1 MLHAL
6 YSGLVHGLFSPP
18 WWGYLL
24 YLLIVTHITIATVTL
39 YYHRSQAHGAVEFHP
54 WIDYFFRTYGWVTT
68 GMIIKEW
75 VAIHRLHHAKDD
87 GEGDPHSPQVY
98 GFWKVFPIGVWLY
111 YVAAVNAAKTGI
123 LHRYGQNTPR
133 DALERKVFMKYPWL
147 GVVIMLVIDVTLF
160 GLVGA
165 GIWLVQMLWI
175 PFFAAGVINGIGH
188 WPLFKQ
194 LIGYRNSDT
203 ADASSNIVP
212 WGILIGGEELHNNHH
227 AYPLSAK
234 LSLQPYEFDIGWM
247 YIKILEYFGL
257 AKVKR
262 CIPHEVR
269 SRELRADTSTITLI
283 RGDKG
288 YLTAAGRK
296 ILLAQAR
303 RELRD
308 QKLASVHAVIAEVR
322 MLLMSPK
329 WYDNGKAHRDAL
341 LQADEKIRQLKGS
354 GSILP
359 RIGAFISLFHE
370 IRKNNTEVGG
380 SNVDREASLIT
391 ELNAWID
398 DMRAS
403 GVTRA
408 KAFAE
413 RLARTVIY
421 RPKRA

>member
-1 MLHAL
+1 MLHLLL
-6 YSGLVHGLFSPP
+6 YGPFDLP
-18 WWGYLL
+18 WWGYMLFT
-24 YLLIVTHITIATVTL
+24 LIATHITIATVTL

-54 WIDYFFRTYGWVTT
+54 WVNYFFRTYGWVTT

-75 VAIHRLHHAKDD
+75 VAIHRFHHAKDD
-87 GEGDPHSPQVY
+87 GLLDPHSPQVY
-98 GFWKVFPIGVWLY
+98 GLWRILFFGVERY
-111 YVAAVNAAKTGI
+111 YHAAQDPALMA
-123 LHRYGQNTPR
+123 RYGHNTPR

-147 GVVIMLVIDVTLF
+147 GVVIMLAIDILMF
-160 GLVGA
+160 GLVGV
-165 GIWLVQMLWI
+165 GVWLVQMVWI
-175 PFFAAGVINGIGH
+175 PFWAAGVINGIGH

-203 ADASSNIVP
+203 PDASSNIVP
-212 WGILIGGEELHNNHH
+212 WGIWIGGEELHNNHH

-234 LSLQPYEFDIGWM
+234 LSLRPYEFDLGWM

-269 SRELRADTSTITLI
+269 SRELLADTSTLTLI

-288 YLTAAGRK
+288 FLSAGGRK
-296 ILLAQAR
+296 LLLAQAR

-308 QKLASVHAVIAEVR
+308 PKLASVHAAIAEVR
-322 MLLMSPK
+322 KLLMNPK
-329 WYDNGKAHRDAL
+329 WYDNGMAHRDAL
-341 LQADEKIRQLKGS
+341 LQADEKIRTLKGS

-359 RIGAFISLFHE
+359 RVGGFIPLFHE
-370 IRKNNTEVGG
+370 IKKTSTETGG
-380 SNVDREASLIT
+380 TNVDREETLIA
-391 ELNAWID
+391 ELNVWIN
-398 DMRAS
+398 DMRVV

-413 RLARTVIY
+413 RLARTVVF